1 MPLLHTFDKRR
12 WSQAQQTYLDEPLA
26 AVPDEQIR
34 QSSRGRPWHGLSV
47 WHQVADA
54 SDLYIPPAGK
64 HCIIVRNGPPTRLLQ
79 QHGTL
84 NSDAEW
90 RTGEVLVLPANTPSY
105 WQSELPRDNL
115 HLDLSPQWLERVH
128 GAPLG
133 PDALRSCFGVQDRL
147 LADITRTLITSL
159 ADNSSLQPRFA
170 DGMAMSVAVH
180 LLEHYRAPGSQAPR
194 PSGLSRRQ
202 LQTVAELVNAHLH
215 RAVTLQEMAEA
226 CQLSPYH
233 FSRSFK
239 FSTGLTPHR
248 YVLQCKMER
257 ALERLRHSRKPI
269 ADIAIELGFATA
281 SHFSKRFL
289 NHWGQTPSALRR
301 AH

>member
-1 MPLLHTFDKRR
+1 MPLQTFDKRR
-12 WSQAQQTYLDEPLA
+12 WAQAQHSYMEEPLA

-34 QSSRGRPWHGLSV
+34 QSSRGRPWRGLSV

-64 HCIIVRNGPPTRLLQ
+64 HCIIVRNGAPTRLLQ
-79 QHGTL
+79 RHGAHHA
-84 NSDAEW
+84 DALW
-90 RTGEVLVLPANTPSY
+90 RTGEVLVLPAHTPSY

-115 HLDLSPQWLERVH
+115 HLDLAPQWLEQVH
-128 GAPLG
+128 GGPL
-133 PDALRSCFGVQDRL
+133 PDDALRSSFGVQDRL

-159 ADNSSLQPRFA
+159 ADNSSLNPRFA
-170 DGMAMSVAVH
+170 EGMAMSVAVH
-180 LLEHYRAPGSQAPR
+180 LLEHYRAPGSQTSR
-194 PSGLSRRQ
+194 PSGLTRRQ
-202 LQTVAELVNAHLH
+202 LQTVAELVKQHLH
-215 RAVTLQEMAEA
+215 RPVTLQEMAEA

-248 YVLQCKMER
+248 YVLQCKMED

-269 ADIAIELGFATA
+269 ADIATELGFATA

-289 NHWGQTPSALRR
+289 MHWGQTPSALRR